1 MAASVARGRLPGTS
15 SHSSGLPLMVVAVM
29 RPLTFRGLFQPLAK
43 SAETAR
49 ALATCVLMDGLP
61 PEVPTLGIPYS
72 FFPFLLLFPI
82 SSSFFFFKSDCKI
95 DE

>member
-15 SHSSGLPLMVVAVM
+15 SPSSALPLMVVAVM

-49 ALATCVLMDGLP
+49 ALATCVLTDGLP
-61 PEVPTLGIPYS
+61 PEVTTLGISYS
-72 FFPFLLLFPI
+72 FSRFFI
-82 SSSFFFFKSDCKI
+82 FFFFLSDFKI